1 MTNHIPAILANAN
14 LNEVNAGLRVF
25 TRLFGLET
33 DPLQAKYA
41 ASEGDVALALE
52 SVKQLM
58 HETERFVG
66 KSKHVGKPFDFVEDV
81 KLDMTEL
88 LLLSDDQVQ
97 TAVKR
102 KRNLPLYHLVV
113 SPVVE
118 VFRQFDHATAVQ
130 NVDVIIDYIKET
142 AFDEDNYGTYEDGL
156 IAQAQVRQIIRDREE
171 LSRIE
176 AAARKKQNRKAA
188 KRLEAEV
195 KESLEAEPA

>member
-41 ASEGDVALALE
+41 ASEADVALALE

-58 HETERFVG
+58 HETERFIG

-118 VFRQFDHATAVQ
+118 LFRQFDHATAVK
-130 NVDVIIDYIKET
+130 NADVIINYIKET

-156 IAQAQVRQIIRDREE
+156 IAQAQVRQIIHDREE
-171 LSRIE
+171 QSKIE

>member
-1 MTNHIPAILANAN
+1 MTNHIPAILANVN
-14 LNEVNAGLRVF
+14 VNEVNAGVRVF
-25 TRLFGLET
+25 TRLFGLEA

-41 ASEGDVALALE
+41 AGESDVKMALE

-58 HETERFVG
+58 KETERFVG

-88 LLLSDDQVQ
+88 LLLSEDQVQ

-118 VFRQFDHATAVQ
+118 LFRQFDHATAIQ
-130 NVDVIIDYIKET
+130 NVDVIIDYINET
-142 AFDEDNYGTYEDGL
+142 AFTEHNYGTYEDGL
-156 IAQAQVRQIIRDREE
+156 VAQAQVRQIIRDREE
-171 LSRIE
+171 MSKVE
-176 AAARKKQNRKAA
+176 AATRKKQNRKAA

>member
-1 MTNHIPAILANAN
+1 MTNHIPAILASVN

-58 HETERFVG
+58 HETERFIG

-176 AAARKKQNRKAA
+176 AANRKKQNRKAA

>member
-1 MTNHIPAILANAN
+1 MTNHIPAILANVN